1 MSVGTETYETVYV
14 RRKFISRSLIDG
26 TPRSKLPEYG
36 IWTGIIA
43 RCSNPKNK
51 NYNRYGGRGIGVCQ
65 AWREDF
71 ENFYRDMGP
80 RPSSRHSIDR
90 KDNDRGYEPENCRWA
105 TPREQT
111 LNRDMQACNAVWTQA
126 EYATLRRMY
135 EGYCSMPEIA
145 SALDRSIPTIRNHI
159 FKEGLKR
166 DGFITRLANQN
177 PDLRYL
183 IVEVGRDAFVQA
195 VTDRKTARRDRVK
208 DDRDVHINDIKERA
222 ATIVRSSES
231 RNEKMRLLR
240 EAGLNLTQIG
250 RHFGL
255 TRERV
260 RQIEAKGFPTEES
273 GTGDR
278 RKISSTNPAVL
289 QKKIDRLCRAWNFA
303 SREARV
309 AFLRTAPEHIFSSL
323 SAETVL
329 ASSESDAA

>member
-1 MSVGTETYETVYV
+1 MSVAAETYETVYV
-14 RRKFISRSLIDG
+14 RRKFTAKKLVDG
-26 TPRSKLPEYG
+26 NHRTKLPEYG

-43 RCSNPKNK
+43 RCSNQKHK
-51 NYNRYGGRGIGVCQ
+51 NYKRYGGRGIGVCQ
-65 AWREDF
+65 AWRDDF

-80 RPSSRHSIDR
+80 RPSGRHSIDR
-90 KDNDRGYEPENCRWA
+90 VDNDRGYEPGNCRWA
-105 TPREQT
+105 TPREQV
-111 LNRDMQACNAVWTQA
+111 LNRDMRAVAWTTA

-135 EGYCSMPEIA
+135 EGYSSMREIA
-145 SALDRSIPTIRNHI
+145 AALDRSIPTIQLHI

-183 IVEVGRDAFVQA
+183 ITEVGRDAFVQA
-195 VTDRKTARRDRVK
+195 VTDRKTARRDK
-208 DDRDVHINDIKERA
+208 AKADREAHINGIKERA
-222 ATIVRSSES
+222 ATIIRSSES

-260 RQIEAKGFPTEES
+260 RQIEAKGFPTEEA

-278 RKISSTNPAVL
+278 RKISSTNPVVL

-303 SREARV
+303 SREARL

-329 ASSESDAA
+329 ASSESEAA